1 MLTFHFSDNIIIDKV
16 DKTIDTTHSLSQMP
30 TADSVIHITLN
41 VAKWPCRKEHSFV
54 SSFQNTI
61 V

>member
-30 TADSVIHITLN
+30 TADSVIHIHIKCSQMT
-41 VAKWPCRKEHSFV
+41 ES
-54 SSFQNTI
+54 
-61 V
+61 